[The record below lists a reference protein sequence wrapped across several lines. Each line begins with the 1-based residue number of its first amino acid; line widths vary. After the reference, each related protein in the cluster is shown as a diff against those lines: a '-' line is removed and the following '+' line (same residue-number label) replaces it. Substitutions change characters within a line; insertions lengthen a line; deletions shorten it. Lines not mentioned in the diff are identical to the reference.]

1 MTSQPD
7 ALERLERHLGWLL
20 TAGVT
25 TSAVLLT
32 LGLILLIAAP
42 GPWADHL
49 LAAGLLILMATPM
62 LRVVVS
68 IVEYTGMGEW
78 FFVVTTLAVLI
89 ELGAGVVYALRR

>member
-25 TSAVLLT
+25 TSAVFLT
-32 LGLILLIAAP
+32 LGLILLMAAP

-49 LAAGLLILMATPM
+49 LAAGPDHPHGHAD
-62 LRVVVS
+62 
-68 IVEYTGMGEW
+68 
-78 FFVVTTLAVLI
+78 A
-89 ELGAGVVYALRR
+89 AGRGVDRRSMRGWASGSSS